1 MLRLEP
7 SFIDDLLNQAE
18 SGMGYQIVQATMDDD
33 QTKRG
38 MAFNSEV
45 LLFDDESF
53 GDFSRHFQLF
63 EYTTALC
70 ELRPSG
76 QWVKALRVIPQ
87 ASGRQQTASVN
98 ESAPPYDKQTGGA
111 ADAPREETKA
121 GEAFRRFSAF
131 PNDRRIRPD
140 GGVYPG
146 TYATTAEDGDKV
158 KTGQEAVA
166 QYALPNPMPASY
178 KFTIEP
184 HEDTV
189 IQKGIVQPAYGQPGG
204 GVEVIFTTGT
214 DANTVSGPEK
224 IPDK

>member
-1 MLRLEP
+1 MLRLKP
-7 SFIDDLLNQAE
+7 SLIDDLLNQAE

-33 QTKRG
+33 RTKCG
-38 MAFNSEV
+38 IAFNSEV

-53 GDFSRHFQLF
+53 GDFARHFQLF
-63 EYTTALC
+63 EYKTALG

-76 QWVKALRVIPQ
+76 QRVKALRVIPQ
-87 ASGRQQTASVN
+87 ASARQQTASVK
-98 ESAPPYDKQTGGA
+98 ESAPTYAKRTGGA
-111 ADAPREETKA
+111 ADAPCEETKA
-121 GEAFRRFSAF
+121 GDVFRRFSAF
-131 PNDRRIRPD
+131 ANDRRIRPD

-146 TYATTAEDGDKV
+146 TYATTKEDGDKV

-166 QYALPNPMPASY
+166 RYALPNPMPASY

-189 IQKGIVQPAYGQPGG
+189 IQKGIAQPAYGQPGG
-204 GVEVIFTTGT
+204 GVEVIFTKGT
-214 DANTVSGPEK
+214 DPKTVTGREK